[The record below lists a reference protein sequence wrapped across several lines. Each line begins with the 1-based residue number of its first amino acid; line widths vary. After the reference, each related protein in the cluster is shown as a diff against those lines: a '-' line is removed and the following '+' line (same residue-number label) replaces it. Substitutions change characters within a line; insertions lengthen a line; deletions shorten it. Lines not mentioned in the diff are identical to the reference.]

1 MPKMIFEVP
10 IMQAMYSKIKIV
22 AYSEQEAVDMTNICT
37 KHKINESDF
46 MRKAI
51 VGYPFD
57 FTSPQ
62 NQIDTTED
70 IKVLGTVG
78 GIDEKDKQLLDEES
92 IAKVAWDY

>member
-1 MPKMIFEVP
+1 MPKMIFEVL

-22 AYSEQEAVDMTNICT
+22 AYSEQEAVDMFYGMD
-37 KHKINESDF
+37 EDE
-46 MRKAI
+46 M
-51 VGYPFD
+51 GYPFD